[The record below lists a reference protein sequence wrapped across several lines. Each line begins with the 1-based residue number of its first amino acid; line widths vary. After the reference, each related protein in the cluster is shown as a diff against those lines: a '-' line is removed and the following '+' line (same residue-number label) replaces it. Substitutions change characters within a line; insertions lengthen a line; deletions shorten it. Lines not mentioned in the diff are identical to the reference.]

1 MKAGTSAQMAATD
14 QVATKIG
21 CWLTTMCCDVLCEQ
35 MLLLCGIVLI
45 QYTGVGKTAEEVT
58 QYLTFAFNTVM
69 LQLCHLMICILICHS
84 HCGRL

>member
-35 MLLLCGIVLI
+35 VLLLCGIVII

-58 QYLTFAFNTVM
+58 QYLTFAFKY
-69 LQLCHLMICILICHS
+69 
-84 HCGRL
+84 GDA